1 MLGWATD
8 YIEGR
13 PRLAVDWTGSGP
25 LVLFMHGVGGNRT
38 NWDEQLMALGPFF
51 KAVAWD
57 ARGYGLSRDYDGAL
71 DFADFS
77 SDILRVLEHYDAES
91 AHLVGLSM
99 GGRIAQDFY
108 ERCPDRVAT
117 LTLADTFPGHAALF
131 REDDRDEFIRR
142 RIQPFAEGKTP
153 REIAP
158 AVARSL
164 VGPSASEEVFQR
176 LVDSLAAVRPAS
188 YVKALDATMSYD
200 RMADLAR
207 FDVPTL
213 LIFGADDPL
222 TTPALGRKMHA
233 NIKDSTF
240 VEIAEAGHL
249 SNIEKPEAFNDALM
263 TFLSR
268 HGARARYR
276 EGAEQ

>member
-13 PRLAVDWTGSGP
+13 PRLAVDRTGSGP
-25 LVLFMHGVGGNRT
+25 LVLFMHGAGGNRT
-38 NWDEQLMALGPFF
+38 NWDEQLMALEPFF
-51 KAVAWD
+51 TAVSWD
-57 ARGYGLSRDYDGAL
+57 ARGYGLSQDYDGAL

-108 ERCPDRVAT
+108 ERCPDRVAS
-117 LTLADTFPGHAALF
+117 LVLVDTFAGHSELF
-131 REDDRDEFIRR
+131 RADHRDEFIRVR
-142 RIQPFAEGKTP
+142 TQPLAEGRKP

-158 AVARSL
+158 TVARTL
-164 VGPSASEEVFQR
+164 VGADVSEDVFQR

-188 YVKALDATMSYD
+188 YTKALDATLTYD
-200 RMADLAR
+200 RVAVLES

-213 LIFGADDPL
+213 LIFGAEDPL
-222 TTPALGRKMHA
+222 TTPELGRKMHA
-233 NIKDSTF
+233 RIKDSTF
-240 VEIAEAGHL
+240 VEIAGAGHL
-249 SNIEKPEAFNDALM
+249 SNIEKPDEFNDALLA
-263 TFLSR
+263 FLSE
-268 HGARARYR
+268 HASRARYR
-276 EGAEQ
+276 EEPE

>member
-13 PRLAVDWTGSGP
+13 PRLAVDWTGTGP

-51 KAVAWD
+51 KAAAWD
-57 ARGYGLSRDYDGAL
+57 ARGYGLSKDYDGAL
-71 DFADFS
+71 DFANFS
-77 SDILRVLEHYDAES
+77 GDILRVLEYYDAES

-117 LTLADTFPGHAALF
+117 LTLADTFPGHTELF
-131 REDDRDEFIRR
+131 RADHRDEFIRQR
-142 RIQPFAEGKTP
+142 TQPLAEGKKP

-158 AVARSL
+158 AVARTL
-164 VGPSASEEVFQR
+164 VGPGASEEVFQR
-176 LVDSLAAVRPAS
+176 LVDSLAAVRPDS
-188 YVKALDATMSYD
+188 YTKALEATMTYD
-200 RMADLAR
+200 RMADLER

-222 TTPALGRKMHA
+222 TTPELGRRMHA
-233 NIKDSTF
+233 RIKDSTF
-240 VEIAEAGHL
+240 VEIAGAGHM
-249 SNIEKPEAFNDALM
+249 SNIENPEAFNDALL
-263 TFLSR
+263 TFLSQ
-268 HGARARYR
+268 HGDRARYR
-276 EGAEQ
+276 EGAAQ